1 MANLKK
7 RRGEERGS
15 RSPLRVPDVA
25 VPVDREKAP
34 SAVLPG
40 VALAAGIILFLF
52 LLRFAVDILLWVLVL
67 ALFAL
72 VLHAVMSWLAETELL
87 SAPWL
92 LIIVL
97 TIGAATWMLWPG
109 SSFQETADVRQYLPA
124 PIAKALEW
132 AEERSLTRRALAS
145 SPAPAQTAER
155 PAGGSVAG
163 PRSEPVSTGRGTRLA
178 IGSGPVRLTGA
189 AASRLGEPVTLVATV
204 RAPDRSQAG
213 TVQFFDGSLLLGE
226 AALEQV
232 GGSSRASF
240 TATGLSAGTHRITAH
255 YAGATSAEFVHTV
268 AGG

>member
-1 MANLKK
+1 MANPKK

-15 RSPLRVPDVA
+15 RSPLRVPDAATPTVRNEA
-25 VPVDREKAP
+25 R
-34 SAVLPG
+34 SALLPG
-40 VALAAGIILFLF
+40 VALAAGILVFVF
-52 LLRFAVDILLWVLVL
+52 LLRFAIDILLWVLVL

-72 VLHAVMSWLAETELL
+72 VLHSILSWLAETELL

-97 TIGAATWMLWPG
+97 TLGAGTWMLWPG
-109 SSFQETADVRQYLPA
+109 SSFQETVDVRQYLPA

-145 SPAPAQTAER
+145 SPAPAKTAER
-155 PAGGSVAG
+155 PAGSSVAS
-163 PRSEPVSTGRGTRLA
+163 PRSEPVSTDRGTRLA
-178 IGSGPVRLTGA
+178 IGAGAVRLTGE

-204 RAPDRSQAG
+204 RAPDRSQAS

-240 TATGLSAGTHRITAH
+240 TATGLSAGTPRLTAR